1 MRPKGV
7 PEGRDTGAA
16 KVRFACAAAV
26 ADAGGAIVLP
36 KGIAEDCPRKEYAG
50 RLTFIERGGG
60 AGLLKVLPEKPPKD
74 W

>member
-7 PEGRDTGAA
+7 PEGRDTGVA
-16 KVRFACAAAV
+16 KVRFACAPAL

-36 KGIAEDCPRKEYAG
+36 KGTVEDCPRKEYAG

-60 AGLLKVLPEKPPKD
+60 AGLLKALPEKPRGD